1 MFPSLKLYHSCILRA
16 QLGFKVKVY
25 GLVSALVAALTLIFL
40 VVVQS
45 LKFHSGLAFLASG
58 WEGTQTWPWWPGGWG
73 F

>member
-1 MFPSLKLYHSCILRA
+1 M
-16 QLGFKVKVY
+16 Y

-45 LKFHSGLAFLASG
+45 LKFHSGLVFLASG
-58 WEGTQTWPWWPGGWG
+58 WEGTQTWPWWSGGWG